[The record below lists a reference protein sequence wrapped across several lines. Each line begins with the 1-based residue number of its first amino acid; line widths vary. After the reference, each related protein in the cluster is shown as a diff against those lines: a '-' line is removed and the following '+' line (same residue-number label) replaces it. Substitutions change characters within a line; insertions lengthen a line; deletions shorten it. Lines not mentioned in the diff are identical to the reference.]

1 MSMQTLP
8 VLATAAKASVT
19 PAAER
24 TNSSAVGSDLT
35 RGSLANSLNSAAGNS
50 CGGAYKMR
58 GASPTARK
66 MALLS
71 AAGERSMTSTLAT
84 ALIAAAVNCSTNG
97 SCTIACCMMEHAAY
111 TVSG

>member
-35 RGSLANSLNSAAGNS
+35 RGSLANSLNSEAGNS

-66 MALLS
+66 MALPS
-71 AAGERSMTSTLAT
+71 AEGERSITSTLAT
-84 ALIAAAVNCSTNG
+84 ALIADAVNWSTNDT
-97 SCTIACCMMEHAAY
+97 CAIAGCMATLAA
-111 TVSG
+111 